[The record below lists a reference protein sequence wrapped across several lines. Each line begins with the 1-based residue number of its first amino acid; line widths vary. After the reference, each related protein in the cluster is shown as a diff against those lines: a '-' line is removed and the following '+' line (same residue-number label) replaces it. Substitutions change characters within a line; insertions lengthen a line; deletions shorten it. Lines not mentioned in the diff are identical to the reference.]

1 MNAKVGSPVPSILWD
16 AFTDV
21 MEANTLRLAKEIAQS
36 LGVSHLPLVTAIR
49 AKKTQ
54 PYVVE
59 FSSDERDIDLRC
71 DHVCQKGHRIEVCA
85 QPILWIDPTSKRC
98 PEHLYSKPLPPKL
111 LPTLRPT
118 NDPEL
123 FITEDGTL
131 YDADYVERGF
141 RHSKKM
147 IMLDRDE

>member
-36 LGVSHLPLVTAIR
+36 LGVSHLPLMTAIR

-98 PEHLYSKPLPPKL
+98 PQHLYSKPLPPKL
-111 LPTLRPT
+111 LPILSPT
-118 NDPEL
+118 SDPEL

-131 YDADYVERGF
+131 YDADYVVKGRRQGE
-141 RHSKKM
+141 KM
-147 IMLDRDE
+147 FMLQLDE